1 MSRLDDLRLIA
12 KVADLYYNRKQRQA
26 VISEHLGIH
35 QSTISRLLKR
45 AEQEGIVQVRL
56 TYPAGFHAELE
67 AALETRF
74 GLAQATVVDSA
85 DNAPQ
90 LLSHLGSAAAANLAS
105 TLKDN
110 DVVGLSSWS
119 ASLLAMVD
127 AMPTSRTDNVTVVQ
141 ILGGMGNPT
150 AQVHATHLTHRA
162 AQVIGGRPVLLPAP
176 GVTSSQAARD
186 ALLADPYVQEAVA
199 LFDRLTIALVGIGA
213 VQPSPLLA
221 DSGNAFSEQDLA
233 ALQAAGAVGDICLR
247 FFDQAGAPVR
257 SSLDDRVIGIG
268 LDQLNKVPRVVAV
281 AGGLRKASAIH
292 AALRSGVIDVLVTD
306 EAAARAIIETPQ

>member
-26 VISEHLGIH
+26 AISEHLGIH

-56 TYPAGFHAELE
+56 TWPAGFHAELE
-67 AALETRF
+67 EALETRF

-85 DNAPQ
+85 DNAAQ
-90 LLSHLGSAAAANLAS
+90 LLSHLGSAAAVHLSS
-105 TLKDN
+105 TLRRN

-127 AMPTSRTDNVTVVQ
+127 AMPATRTDNVTVVQ

-162 AQVIGGRPVLLPAP
+162 AQAIGGRPVLLPAP
-176 GVTSSQAARD
+176 GVTASRAARD
-186 ALLADPYVQEAVA
+186 ALLADPYVQDAVG
-199 LFDRLTIALVGIGA
+199 LFDRLTVALVGVGT
-213 VQPSPLLA
+213 VEPSPLLA
-221 DSGNAFSEQDLA
+221 DSGNAFSETDLA
-233 ALQAAGAVGDICLR
+233 GLRAAGAMGDICLH
-247 FFDQAGAPVR
+247 FFDVAGQAVASP
-257 SSLDDRVIGIG
+257 LDDRVIGIS
-268 LDQLNKVPRVVAV
+268 LEQLRKVGRVVAV
-281 AGGLRKASAIH
+281 AGGLRKAGAIH
-292 AALRSGVIDVLVTD
+292 AALRSGVIDVLITD
-306 EAAARAIIETPQ
+306 EQAARTILHPPQ